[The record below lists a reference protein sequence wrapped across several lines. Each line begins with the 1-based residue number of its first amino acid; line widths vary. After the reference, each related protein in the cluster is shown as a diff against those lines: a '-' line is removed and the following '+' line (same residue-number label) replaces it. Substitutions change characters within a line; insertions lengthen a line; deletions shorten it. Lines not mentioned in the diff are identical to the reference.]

1 MLLEVSKRIAMGESI
16 LCSFL
21 EVVEGLRA
29 KERRRRITPRRRR
42 DRMMALEEPNL
53 LRIRPY

>member
-1 MLLEVSKRIAMGESI
+1 MGESI

-21 EVVEGLRA
+21 ASVEGLRA

-42 DRMMALEEPNL
+42 DIMMALKELSL
-53 LRIRPY
+53 LRISPY